1 MNQQCPFCSHSL
13 GNNTECFHCEEA
25 FLAQKRAMWQEVDEE
40 DSSINNY
47 SRIKNNVNG
56 NKTPLQLQ
64 EI

>member
-1 MNQQCPFCSHSL
+1 MSQQCSFCNNQL
-13 GNNTECFHCEEA
+13 GTTPECFYCEET
-25 FLAQKRAMWQEVDEE
+25 LAQKRAMWQEIDED

-56 NKTPLQLQ
+56 NKTSLQLQ